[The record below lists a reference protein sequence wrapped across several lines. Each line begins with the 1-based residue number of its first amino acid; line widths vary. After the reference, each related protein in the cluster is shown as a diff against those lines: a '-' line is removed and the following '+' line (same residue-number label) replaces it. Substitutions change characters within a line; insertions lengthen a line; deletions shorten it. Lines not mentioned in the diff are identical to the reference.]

1 MSAAKS
7 VTALQIFEAEREI
20 VDLSIEIEKLKER
33 RAAAEKKREA
43 LVAARNQ
50 LIVNAVLYGKTYAD
64 VAETWGISSTT
75 VMRIFRR
82 R

>member
-1 MSAAKS
+1 M
-7 VTALQIFEAEREI
+7 TALQIFEAEREI

-33 RAAAEKKREA
+33 RAAAEKEREA

-50 LIVNAVLYGKTYAD
+50 LIIDAVLHGKTYAD
-64 VAETWGISSTT
+64 VAEKWGISATT